1 MTVIK
6 NLIFDLGGVILDL
19 SVPATL
25 NGFAHLSGLSPDQ
38 VTQLFKSS
46 KGFEEYERGEI
57 SDDEFRAFVRT
68 LYNIDVPDQ
77 DLDHCWNAMLLGI
90 PPEKLELLK
99 VLKNQYRVY
108 LLSNTNNIHL
118 AYINTNIIPMI
129 NGVSTLDGYFHRAYY
144 SHLMKKRKPEPEI
157 FLEVLEDNK
166 LLPHET
172 LFLDDN
178 ADNIAGA
185 KAVGIETAFVNT
197 TNFILDYFK

>member
-77 DLDHCWNAMLLGI
+77 SFA
-90 PPEKLELLK
+90 
-99 VLKNQYRVY
+99 
-108 LLSNTNNIHL
+108 HL
-118 AYINTNIIPMI
+118 
-129 NGVSTLDGYFHRAYY
+129 
-144 SHLMKKRKPEPEI
+144 
-157 FLEVLEDNK
+157 
-166 LLPHET
+166 
-172 LFLDDN
+172 
-178 ADNIAGA
+178 
-185 KAVGIETAFVNT
+185 FVRYT
-197 TNFILDYFK
+197 T